1 MMQRFDLGAYT
12 RRISTISAEAQRWFD
27 AGLNWCYAFNKAE
40 GVNCF
45 RKALEHDP
53 ECVMAHWGMAY
64 GSGPFYNLTWRDH
77 GEREANAATA
87 TAFRHIA
94 LARALTHK
102 ASEVETR
109 LIEAQARRVQKPHA
123 VTPEEFDRWDDDYA
137 AEMRRVSSEYPDDA
151 DVAALFV
158 EALITRTP
166 RRLWDVRTGRP
177 ARNSDVLEALA
188 VCERGIDV
196 VRSNGAQPNP
206 ALLHL
211 HIHILEMSNEPERAL
226 ASAAELARLCPDGGH
241 LNHMPA
247 HVHMLVGDYQSA
259 RQASELAIAANDRF
273 LAYAGTMSPYTTA
286 CAHDLLL
293 MMHACMFLGAY
304 GGAIEAADKLGSLV
318 TEELLSVWDRPKF
331 VTSLEG
337 YNSMRIHTLV
347 RFGKWRD
354 IVDEPMPAT
363 PAMYPVTTA
372 MLHYAKGVA
381 HATLQDFVAA
391 ERERALF
398 LESVSRIPE
407 DRKVFNNTAKN
418 ILSVAE
424 SMLEGELA
432 YHKGQYETAF
442 AYLREAVSKDDG
454 LEYVEPWAWMHP
466 PRHALGAL
474 LAEQGHFSEA
484 ENCYRADLGL
494 SPGIQRCA
502 QHPNN
507 IWALQGLVECLQVR
521 GAAHELK
528 EFEIRLSAAKALSD
542 TAVDAAC
549 MCRTGRAS
557 KIVQPAATDSPGTAG

>member
-1 MMQRFDLGAYT
+1 MQRFDLGEYT
-12 RRISTISAEAQRWFD
+12 RRISTTSAEAQDWFD

-40 GVNCF
+40 GVNSF
-45 RKALEHDP
+45 KKALEYDP
-53 ECVMAHWGMAY
+53 QCVMAHWGMAH

-87 TAFRHIA
+87 TAFKHIA
-94 LARALTHK
+94 LARALVNKATH
-102 ASEVETR
+102 VEAR
-109 LIEAQARRVQKPHA
+109 LIEAQACRIQKPHA
-123 VTPEEFDRWDDDYA
+123 VLPEEFDRWDDDYA
-137 AEMRRVSSEYPDDA
+137 AEMRRVHREYPDDA
-151 DVAALFV
+151 DVTALFV

-166 RRLWDVRTGRP
+166 RRLWDVKTGRP
-177 ARNSDVLEALA
+177 ARNSDVLEALS

-196 VRSNGAQPNP
+196 VRLTGAQPNP

-211 HIHILEMSNEPERAL
+211 HIHILETSNEPERAL
-226 ASAAELARLCPDGGH
+226 ASAAALAPLCPDGGH

-259 RQASELAIAANDRF
+259 RRASELAIAANDKF
-273 LAYAGTMSPYTTA
+273 LACAGTLSPYTTA

-304 GGAIEAADKLGSLV
+304 GDAIGAAGKLGSMV
-318 TEELLSVWDRPKF
+318 TENLLAVPDRPKF

-337 YNSMRIHTLV
+337 YNSMRTHVLV
-347 RFGKWRD
+347 RFGKWKE
-354 IVDEPMPAT
+354 IIDEPMPAT
-363 PAMYPVTTA
+363 PAAYPVTTA

-381 HATLQDFVAA
+381 HATLRDFTAA
-391 ERERALF
+391 ERERVLF
-398 LESVSRIPE
+398 LECVSRIPA
-407 DRKVFNNTAKN
+407 DRKVFNNTAKS

-442 AYLREAVSKDDG
+442 AHLREAVSRDDG

-484 ENCYRADLGL
+484 ESCYRADLGL
-494 SPGIQRCA
+494 SPGVQRCA

-507 IWALQGLVECLQVR
+507 VWALQGLVECLQVR
-521 GAAHELK
+521 GAVDELK
-528 EFEIRLSAAKALSD
+528 DVELRLSAAKALSD
-542 TAVDAAC
+542 TTIAAAC
-549 MCRTGRAS
+549 MCRTGSAS
-557 KIVQPAATDSPGTAG
+557 NTGSKCCG